1 MMMIASDKLD
11 EYLALFSPVH
21 QEKPRLMAL
30 ASAVLSQAGNL
41 FSLYGATLPAA
52 FSPEIAEGAQL
63 DAISSLLDLPRP
75 APDTSD
81 ADQRTY
87 LRARIQARR
96 WDGANG
102 TLPALLGA
110 AFPDQEVRLSDNQN
124 GTLTVVCTEALP
136 FPTESLLPKPAG
148 IRMIR

>member
-1 MMMIASDKLD
+1 MIASDHLN
-11 EYLALFSPVH
+11 EYLSLISPVH

-30 ASAVLSQAGNL
+30 ASAVLSQVSDL

-52 FSPEIAEGAQL
+52 FSPETAEGAQL
-63 DAISSLLDLPRP
+63 DAISSLLDLARP

-81 ADQRTY
+81 ADQRTL

-96 WDGANG
+96 WDGTNE
-102 TLPALLGA
+102 TLPALLSA
-110 AFPDQEVRLSDNQN
+110 AFPDRQVCLSDNQD
-124 GTLTVVCTEALP
+124 GTVTFSCSEALP
-136 FPTESLLPKPAG
+136 FPAEALLPKPAG